1 MKEYNSLNSNK
12 KYKILFVCLGN
23 ICRSPAAQAVMERI
37 VSERGVSDKVEI
49 DSAGI
54 SGYHRGDLP
63 DKRMRVHAA
72 RRGLQ
77 LTHLSRPVTYG
88 DFGRFDLIV
97 GMDDAN
103 VDDLRDMAMTLE
115 DESKIVQI
123 SRFFRNYSGQDC
135 IPDPYYG
142 GSEGFENVLDLLDD
156 ACNTIAD
163 LIQSGEIRDIE
174 NKL

>member
-1 MKEYNSLNSNK
+1 MD

-37 VSERGVSDKVEI
+37 VAERGISDKVEV

-77 LTHLSRPVTYG
+77 LTHLSRPVSHS
-88 DFGRFDLIV
+88 DFERFDLII

-103 VDDLRDMAMTLE
+103 VDDLCDMA
-115 DESKIVQI
+115 
-123 SRFFRNYSGQDC
+123 FFS
-135 IPDPYYG
+135 
-142 GSEGFENVLDLLDD
+142 
-156 ACNTIAD
+156 
-163 LIQSGEIRDIE
+163 
-174 NKL
+174 

>member
-1 MKEYNSLNSNK
+1 ME

-37 VSERGVSDKVEI
+37 IAERGISGRVEV

-54 SGYHRGDLP
+54 SGYHKGDLP

-72 RRGLQ
+72 RRGLR
-77 LTHLSRPVTYG
+77 LTHLSRPVSHS
-88 DFGRFDLIV
+88 DFECFDLII

-103 VDDLRDMAMTLE
+103 VDDLRDMAYTL
-115 DESKIVQI
+115 DEERKIVRI
-123 SRFFRNYSGQDC
+123 SRFFRAFRGQDC

-142 GSEGFENVLDLLDD
+142 GAEGFENVLDLLDD
-156 ACNTIAD
+156 ACNAIAD
-163 LIQSGEIRDIE
+163 LIVAGTLETEVFNS
-174 NKL
+174 